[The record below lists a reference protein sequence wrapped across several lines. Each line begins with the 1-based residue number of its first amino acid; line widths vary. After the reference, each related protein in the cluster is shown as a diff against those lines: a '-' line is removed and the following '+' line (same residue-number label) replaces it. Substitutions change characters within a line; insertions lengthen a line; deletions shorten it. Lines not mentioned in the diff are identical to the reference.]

1 MDEKNTPEAE
11 SKPMLTVSKY
21 INGKHVM
28 EEVAYSDL
36 TIDQLVD
43 LTLSGSVEANK
54 ELQRLVGV
62 NILTEDG
69 M

>member
-21 INGKHVM
+21 KNGKHVI
-28 EEVAYSDL
+28 EEIAYSDL

>member
-21 INGKHVM
+21 KNGKHVI
-28 EEVAYSDL
+28 EEISYSDL